1 MIAGFSLHDELETLN
16 KIGLTNAQVLH
27 AATLAPSKWMGS
39 NSGKIEPGYRADLVL
54 LKKNPL
60 EDISYTRSIN
70 AVIANGK
77 YLNRTQL
84 DHILES
90 VKDANN
96 TSRKVNID
104 AYLN

>member
-1 MIAGFSLHDELETLN
+1 M
-16 KIGLTNAQVLH
+16 
-27 AATLAPSKWMGS
+27 
-39 NSGKIEPGYRADLVL
+39 R